1 MSKNKIGK
9 NRLLKDV
16 VSIIKQPL
24 TDNGI
29 YYVHDESDMLK
40 GYAMIIG
47 PEGTPY
53 HHGFYLFEIDYP
65 TDYPFSPP
73 KVKYHTNDG
82 KTRFNP
88 NLYRNGKV
96 CVSILNTW
104 SGEQWTACQSIR
116 SVLMTL
122 LTLLNEN
129 PLTNEPGFSAKNP
142 QCIPYKNIVEYMNY
156 RIALCGILNKGWLPD
171 MFYGFYPI
179 MKKYAIEHNDEI
191 NKSLKILQNLP
202 VNNTTQTTNIYNM
215 EVEIDYDSI
224 ISHFNELVKTIN
236 N

>member
-1 MSKNKIGK
+1 MSNKKVGK

-16 VSIIKQPL
+16 ASIIKQPL

-29 YYVHDESDMLK
+29 YYVHDESNMLK

-53 HHGFYLFEIDYP
+53 HHGFYLFEFDYP

-82 KTRFNP
+82 RIRFNP

-96 CVSILNTW
+96 CISILNTW
-104 SGEQWTACQSIR
+104 KGEQWTACQSIR

-129 PLTNEPGFSAKNP
+129 PLINEPGFSTRNP
-142 QCIPYKNIVEYMNY
+142 ECIPYKNIVEYMNY
-156 RIALCGILNKGWLPD
+156 RVALCGILNKCWLPD

-179 MKKYAIEHNDEI
+179 IKKYAIEHNDEI
-191 NKSLKILQNLP
+191 NKSLKKLKNSPI
-202 VNNTTQTTNIYNM
+202 NNTLQTASVYNM
-215 EVEIDYDSI
+215 SIMIEYDFVI
-224 ISHFNELVKTIN
+224 LIFNELIKKIN

>member
-1 MSKNKIGK
+1 
-9 NRLLKDV
+9 
-16 VSIIKQPL
+16 
-24 TDNGI
+24 
-29 YYVHDESDMLK
+29 MLK

-53 HHGFYLFEIDYP
+53 HHGFYLFELDYP

-129 PLTNEPGFSAKNP
+129 PLTNEPGFSTKNP
-142 QCIPYKNIVEYMNY
+142 QCIPYKNIVEYMNFNV
-156 RIALCGILNKGWLPD
+156 ALCGILNKNWLPD

-179 MKKYAIEHNDEI
+179 MKKYAIEHYDEI
-191 NKSLKILQNLP
+191 NKSLKVLQTLP
-202 VNNTTQTTNIYNM
+202 VNNTTQTINVYNM
-215 EVEIDYDSI
+215 SVTIDYDSI
-224 ISHFNELVKTIN
+224 ISHFNELIKTIN
-236 N
+236 S